1 MGKCK
6 LSHFYPPIDGCPAS
20 FGAGITNKGN
30 KLMCVRINYGDPNK
44 ERGEIVKKEE
54 QILKS

>member
-1 MGKCK
+1 MSI
-6 LSHFYPPIDGCPAS
+6 LTPFRLFLFSLLT
-20 FGAGITNKGN
+20 ITNKGN
-30 KLMCVRINYGDPNK
+30 KLMCVRVNYGDPNK